1 MSSNIFIGI
10 HSLFSLTMM
19 TGYYSSKKEV
29 IDPAIPAAP
38 AINAENQTLQNAVK
52 QQQIQK
58 QSDQPKFETKPGW
71 LVKYV
76 LCKEEFDKFG
86 AKIVFY
92 LWVFSFVV
100 CLLMFIPPLKTA
112 LAVIHLLISLLAT
125 IALVSTIQKNRPIGF
140 LTGCKTVSKIP
151 VAFWLISLI
160 VCILILAL

>member
-19 TGYYSSKKEV
+19 TGYYNTKKPV
-29 IDPAIPAAP
+29 IPSTTPAI
-38 AINAENQTLQNAVK
+38 ISENQSLQDAVK

-58 QSDQPKFETKPGW
+58 QVDQPKFETKPGW
-71 LVKYV
+71 LSKYV
-76 LCKEEFDKFG
+76 LCKEDFDKFG

-112 LAVIHLLISLLAT
+112 LAVIHLLISFLAV
-125 IALVSTIQKNRPIGF
+125 IALASTIQKNRPIGF

>member
-19 TGYYSSKKEV
+19 TGYYSSKKAV
-29 IDPAIPAAP
+29 TPAI
-38 AINAENQTLQNAVK
+38 ISENKTLQDAVK

-58 QSDQPKFETKPGW
+58 QSDQPKFQTKPGW

-76 LCKEEFDKFG
+76 LCKEEFDKSG
-86 AKIVFY
+86 PLLDQTRVFY

-112 LAVIHLLISLLAT
+112 LAVIHLLISFSVA
-125 IALVSTIQKNRPIGF
+125 IALIIKNSPIGF
-140 LTGCKTVSKIP
+140 LTGCTTVSKIP

>member
-19 TGYYSSKKEV
+19 TGYYSSKKAV
-29 IDPAIPAAP
+29 TPAI
-38 AINAENQTLQNAVK
+38 ISENKTLQDAVK

-58 QSDQPKFETKPGW
+58 QSDQPKFQTKPGW

-76 LCKEEFDKFG
+76 LCKEEFDKSG
-86 AKIVFY
+86 PLLDQTRVFY